1 MRAFMGGDLSMV
13 GSSISLVHR
22 AEVIAISGSDYTIQ
36 SVVVNPS
43 PEVAAQVQLF
53 LQSGV
58 LRGLGSSHGGQPA
71 RHFMDRMR
79 LWVGKWFGDLSV
91 DTWPL
96 TLDGSRATRTLSHQ
110 SPSHSAPSCYQ
121 LYTYPIIG

>member
-1 MRAFMGGDLSMV
+1 MGGDLSMV

-43 PEVAAQVQLF
+43 PEVAALF

-58 LRGLGSSHGGQPA
+58 L
-71 RHFMDRMR
+71 
-79 LWVGKWFGDLSV
+79 
-91 DTWPL
+91 
-96 TLDGSRATRTLSHQ
+96 
-110 SPSHSAPSCYQ
+110 
-121 LYTYPIIG
+121 